1 MDPNKQECIQEC
13 GIGWQS
19 SEDSPGRAGSPDM
32 ALGGTGAGHRV
43 LVFAQLKGMLDLV
56 EADVLRPG
64 GISFLRL
71 DGRLIVLMSGCCS
84 YAPLHLQRK
93 LMQGESG
100 EFALSLG
107 VLHAFIHLF
116 CMQTG

>member
-1 MDPNKQECIQEC
+1 
-13 GIGWQS
+13 
-19 SEDSPGRAGSPDM
+19 M

-71 DGRLIVLMSGCCS
+71 DGRLVLFLSVCCS
-84 YAPLHLQRK
+84 RAPSHLQCKMMQRALELSFEPLPDLSPPRK
-93 LMQGESG
+93 LR
-100 EFALSLG
+100 
-107 VLHAFIHLF
+107 
-116 CMQTG
+116 TG

>member
-1 MDPNKQECIQEC
+1 
-13 GIGWQS
+13 
-19 SEDSPGRAGSPDM
+19 M

-71 DGRLIVLMSGCCS
+71 DGRLVLFLSVCCS
-84 YAPLHLQRK
+84 CAPLHLQCK
-93 LMQGESG
+93 MMQH
-100 EFALSLG
+100 ALELRSEALPTLSPPWN
-107 VLHAFIHLF
+107 LH
-116 CMQTG
+116 TG